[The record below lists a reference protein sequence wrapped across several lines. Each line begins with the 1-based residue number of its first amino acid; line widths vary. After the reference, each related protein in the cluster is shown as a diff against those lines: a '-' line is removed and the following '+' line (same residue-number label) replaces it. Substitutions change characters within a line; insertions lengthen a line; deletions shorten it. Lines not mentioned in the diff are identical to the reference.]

1 LIAAPADFG
10 HARLFYFA
18 HLTRR
23 AINSLHFAKL
33 APPAQGLARILQNPE
48 SKVAFTTV
56 ERRCCGSMLDEG
68 LRSLIA
74 LHGVGETRT
83 GGILIVDDEKPNLTV
98 LRNFLEAGYRV
109 YEAQAGNEALAIA
122 RTTALDVIIAD
133 QRMPEMT
140 GVELLEKLRDFK
152 PDVAGIILTGF
163 TDPPALISAINRA
176 RVFRFLKK
184 PWQPDDILEAVR
196 QASEHVYQTRAIQR
210 LVALLAK
217 RTDELDA
224 SLVQIRRT
232 QSHLLHLERLGTM
245 GKLAAGVVHDLR
257 NLMVSLGYVES
268 VLQQRSIAPD
278 VLESVQVGMQGVGN
292 LIHTLEAM
300 HQFARGGILNI
311 EKSILQPSL
320 VVHDALAIARMD
332 MGFRAHKVAVNIEEG
347 LPPVHGDRQK
357 LTQVLVNLV
366 RNAVQATAQ
375 WRQIGVEASRKNG
388 HVVFAVE
395 DEGPGVSPDMKENLF
410 KPFVSSKGE
419 GGMGMG
425 LYMAKLIVDSH
436 QGEIAVLDRP
446 QGGARFEVRL
456 QPAEEPR

>member
-1 LIAAPADFG
+1 
-10 HARLFYFA
+10 
-18 HLTRR
+18 
-23 AINSLHFAKL
+23 
-33 APPAQGLARILQNPE
+33 
-48 SKVAFTTV
+48 
-56 ERRCCGSMLDEG
+56 MLDEG

-74 LHGVGETRT
+74 QHGVGETRS
-83 GGILIVDDEKPNLTV
+83 GGILIVDDERPNLTV
-98 LRNFLEAGYRV
+98 LRNFLETGYRV
-109 YEAQAGNEALAIA
+109 HEAQSGAAALEIA
-122 RTTALDVIIAD
+122 RAQDLDVVIAD

-152 PDVAGIILTGF
+152 PDVAGIVLTGF

-196 QASEHVYQTRAIQR
+196 QAGEHVYQGRAIRR
-210 LVALLAK
+210 LVELLAR
-217 RTDELDA
+217 RTGELDA
-224 SLVQIRRT
+224 SLAQVRRT
-232 QSHLLHLERLGTM
+232 QSQLLHLERLGTM

-268 VLQQRSIAPD
+268 VLQQRSVAPD
-278 VLESVQVGMQGVGN
+278 VMESVQVGMQGVGN
-292 LIHTLEAM
+292 LIQTLEAM
-300 HQFARGGILNI
+300 HQFARGGSLSMQ
-311 EKSILQPSL
+311 KSMLQPAM

-347 LPPVHGDRQK
+347 LPSVHGDRQK

-375 WRQIGVEASRKNG
+375 WRHIGIEATRKNG
-388 HVVFAVE
+388 HVVIAVE
-395 DEGPGVSPDMKENLF
+395 DEGPGVPPELKDDLF

-456 QPAEEPR
+456 QFAEESP

>member
-1 LIAAPADFG
+1 
-10 HARLFYFA
+10 
-18 HLTRR
+18 
-23 AINSLHFAKL
+23 
-33 APPAQGLARILQNPE
+33 
-48 SKVAFTTV
+48 
-56 ERRCCGSMLDEG
+56 MLDEG

-74 LHGVGETRT
+74 QHGVGETRS
-83 GGILIVDDEKPNLTV
+83 GGILIVDDERPNLTV
-98 LRNFLEAGYRV
+98 LRNFLETGYRV
-109 YEAQAGNEALAIA
+109 HEAQSGAAALEIA
-122 RTTALDVIIAD
+122 RAQDLDVVIAD

-152 PDVAGIILTGF
+152 PDVAGIVLTGF

-196 QASEHVYQTRAIQR
+196 QAGEHVYQGRAIRR
-210 LVALLAK
+210 LVELLAR
-217 RTDELDA
+217 RTGELDA
-224 SLVQIRRT
+224 SLAQVRRT
-232 QSHLLHLERLGTM
+232 QSQLLHLERLGTM

-268 VLQQRSIAPD
+268 VLQQRSVAPD
-278 VLESVQVGMQGVGN
+278 VMESVQVGMQGVGN
-292 LIHTLEAM
+292 LIQTLEAM
-300 HQFARGGILNI
+300 HQFARGGSLSMQ
-311 EKSILQPSL
+311 KCMLQPAM

-347 LPPVHGDRQK
+347 LPSVHGDRQK

-375 WRQIGVEASRKNG
+375 WRHIGIEATRKNG
-388 HVVFAVE
+388 HVVIAVE
-395 DEGPGVSPDMKENLF
+395 DEGPGVPPELKDNLF

-425 LYMAKLIVDSH
+425 LYMAKLIIDSH
-436 QGEIAVLDRP
+436 EGEIAVLDRP

-456 QPAEEPR
+456 QPAPEELK

>member
-1 LIAAPADFG
+1 
-10 HARLFYFA
+10 
-18 HLTRR
+18 
-23 AINSLHFAKL
+23 
-33 APPAQGLARILQNPE
+33 
-48 SKVAFTTV
+48 
-56 ERRCCGSMLDEG
+56 MLDES

-74 LHGVGETRT
+74 LHGVGETRS
-83 GGILIVDDEKPNLTV
+83 GGILIVDDEQPNLIV

-109 YEAQAGNEALAIA
+109 HEAQAGAQALQIA
-122 RTTALDVIIAD
+122 RVVDLDVVITD
-133 QRMPEMT
+133 QRMPEMS
-140 GVELLEKLRDFK
+140 GVELLEQIRDLK
-152 PDVAGIILTGF
+152 PDVAGIVLTGF

-196 QASEHVYQTRAIQR
+196 QASEHVYQTRAIRR
-210 LVALLAK
+210 LVGLLAK

-224 SLVQIRRT
+224 SLVEVRRT
-232 QSHLLHLERLGTM
+232 QSQLLHLERLGTM
-245 GKLAAGVVHDLR
+245 GKLAAGIVHDLR

-268 VLQQRSIAPD
+268 VLQQRNVAPD
-278 VLESVQVGMQGVGN
+278 VMESVQVGMQGVGN

-300 HQFARGGILNI
+300 HQFARGGSLTI
-311 EKSILQPSL
+311 EKAMLKPSL

-347 LPPVHGDRQK
+347 LPQVHGDRQK

-375 WRQIGVEASRKNG
+375 WRQIGVEATRRNG

-395 DEGPGVSPDMKENLF
+395 DEGPGIPAEVKENLF

-425 LYMAKLIVDSH
+425 LYMAKLIIDSH

-446 QGGARFEVRL
+446 TGGARFEVRL
-456 QPAEEPR
+456 APAAEEVT

>member
-1 LIAAPADFG
+1 
-10 HARLFYFA
+10 
-18 HLTRR
+18 
-23 AINSLHFAKL
+23 
-33 APPAQGLARILQNPE
+33 
-48 SKVAFTTV
+48 
-56 ERRCCGSMLDEG
+56 MLDEG

-74 LHGVGETRT
+74 QHGVGETRS
-83 GGILIVDDEKPNLTV
+83 GGILIVDDERPNLTV
-98 LRNFLEAGYRV
+98 LRNFLETGYRV
-109 YEAQAGNEALAIA
+109 HEAQSGAAALEIA
-122 RTTALDVIIAD
+122 RAQELDVVITD

-140 GVELLEKLRDFK
+140 GVELLEKLREFK
-152 PDVAGIILTGF
+152 PDVAGIVLTGF

-196 QASEHVYQTRAIQR
+196 QAGEHVYQTRAIRR

-224 SLVQIRRT
+224 SLVEVRHT
-232 QSHLLHLERLGTM
+232 QTQLLHLERLGTM

-268 VLQQRSIAPD
+268 VLQQRSVAPD
-278 VLESVQVGMQGVGN
+278 VMESVQVGMQGVGN

-300 HQFARGGILNI
+300 HQFARGGTLSM
-311 EKSILQPSL
+311 EKSAVQPSL
-320 VVHDALAIARMD
+320 VVSDALAISRMD
-332 MGFRAHKVAVNIEEG
+332 MGFRTHKVAVNIEQG
-347 LPPVHGDRQK
+347 LPDIHADRQK

-375 WRQIGVEASRKNG
+375 WRNIGIEASRKNG

-395 DEGPGVSPDMKENLF
+395 DDGPGVPHELKTTLF

-425 LYMAKLIVDSH
+425 LYMAKLIIDSH

-456 QPAEEPR
+456 KPATEEKS

>member
-1 LIAAPADFG
+1 
-10 HARLFYFA
+10 
-18 HLTRR
+18 
-23 AINSLHFAKL
+23 
-33 APPAQGLARILQNPE
+33 
-48 SKVAFTTV
+48 
-56 ERRCCGSMLDEG
+56 MLDES

-74 LHGVGETRT
+74 LHGVGETRS
-83 GGILIVDDEKPNLTV
+83 GGILIVDDERPNLTV
-98 LRNFLEAGYRV
+98 LRNFLETGYRV
-109 YEAQAGNEALAIA
+109 QEAQSGAEALEIA
-122 RTTALDVIIAD
+122 KAADLDIVITD

-140 GVELLEKLRDFK
+140 GVELLEQIRDLK
-152 PDVAGIILTGF
+152 PDVAGIVLTGF

-196 QASEHVYQTRAIQR
+196 QASEHVYQARAIRR
-210 LVALLAK
+210 LVGLLAK

-224 SLVQIRRT
+224 SLMQIRRT
-232 QSHLLHLERLGTM
+232 QTHLLHLERLGTM

-268 VLQQRSIAPD
+268 VLQQRSVAPD
-278 VLESVQVGMQGVGN
+278 VMESVQVGMQGVGN

-300 HQFARGGILNI
+300 HQFARGGTLHMQ
-311 EKSILQPSL
+311 KAMLRPAL
-320 VVHDALAIARMD
+320 VVNDALAIARMD

-347 LPPVHGDRQK
+347 LPEVLGDRQK

-366 RNAVQATAQ
+366 RNAVQASAQ
-375 WRQIGVEASRKNG
+375 WRQIGVEATRRNG

-395 DEGPGVSPDMKENLF
+395 DEGPGVPPEVKQNLF

-425 LYMAKLIVDSH
+425 LYMAKLIIDSH

-446 QGGARFEVRL
+446 TGGARFEVRL
-456 QPAEEPR
+456 RPAEVPT